1 MKVSTCSI
9 ATGLGSKEQIQPTVE
24 NWSDTWVLKMKSKLD
39 RELSGRLKHETHTY
53 IAV

>member
-39 RELSGRLKHETHTY
+39 MRVEWEVLEVENVET
-53 IAV
+53 

>member
-39 RELSGRLKHETHTY
+39 MRVEWEVEKT
-53 IAV
+53 

>member
-24 NWSDTWVLKMKSKLD
+24 NWSDTWVLQVMISKLD
-39 RELSGRLKHETHTY
+39 MRVEWG
-53 IAV
+53 